1 MFVFKPTE
9 KTFSDPSSAT
19 FIPGVPFGPEYSRG
33 DIAFLHEEFMGSKMF
48 FNSKVLRQAIL
59 DSKDYLEEVL
69 ELKISD
75 ARKAEKEE
83 VVEETAEPV
92 VAEEAPAEET
102 PEESTEEV
110 EAPEVEEPTEEPTE
124 EVAEPVAE
132 ETVEE
137 TAKESVEEPVVFE
150 EAEIPVK
157 EEKKTT
163 KKK

>member
-83 VVEETAEPV
+83 VVEETTEPV

-110 EAPEVEEPTEEPTE
+110 EAPEVEEPTEESTE

-137 TAKESVEEPVVFE
+137 TAKESVEPVVFE